1 MMKKE
6 SNRVSFLNPL
16 SRLVGGRY
24 REHKLGRLQLF
35 GMGGTFGHG
44 IVRHC
49 DSWNVGEDS
58 PDRLTVRQE
67 IREIAEK
74 RREEA
79 VQRMAVSDTLQG

>member
-6 SNRVSFLNPL
+6 SNLVSFLNPL
-16 SRLVGGRY
+16 SRLIGGRY

-35 GMGGTFGHG
+35 GMGGTFGHV

-58 PDRLTVRQE
+58 PDRLTVRRD

-79 VQRMAVSDTLQG
+79 VQRMAVSDAL

>member
-6 SNRVSFLNPL
+6 SNRVLFLNPL
-16 SRLVGGRY
+16 SRLIGGRY

-35 GMGGTFGHG
+35 GMGGTFGHV

-58 PDRLTVRQE
+58 PDRLTVRRD

-74 RREEA
+74 RRKEA
-79 VQRMAVSDTLQG
+79 VQRMAVSDAL

>member
-16 SRLVGGRY
+16 SRLIGGRN

-35 GMGGTFGHG
+35 GMGGTFGHV

-58 PDRLTVRQE
+58 PDRLTVRRD

-79 VQRMAVSDTLQG
+79 VQRMAVSDAL

>member
-1 MMKKE
+1 MKNE
-6 SNRVSFLNPL
+6 SNRISILTPL

-24 REHKLGRLQLF
+24 RERKLGRLQLF

-67 IREIAEK
+67 VSEIAEK

-79 VQRMAVSDTLQG
+79 AQRMAASDRR

>member
-1 MMKKE
+1 MTKKE
-6 SNRVSFLNPL
+6 SNRISFLTPL
-16 SRLVGGRY
+16 SRLVGARY
-24 REHKLGRLQLF
+24 REQKLGRLQLF
-35 GMGGTFGHG
+35 GMGGTFGYG

-58 PDRLTVRQE
+58 PDRLTSRQE

-79 VQRMAVSDTLQG
+79 AQRMAVSDRR

>member
-1 MMKKE
+1 MIKKE
-6 SNRVSFLNPL
+6 SNRMSFLTPL

-24 REHKLGRLQLF
+24 REQKLGRLQLF
-35 GMGGTFGHG
+35 GMGGTLGYG

-49 DSWNVGEDS
+49 DTWNVGEET

-74 RREEA
+74 RRDEA
-79 VQRMAVSDTLQG
+79 AQRMAVSDRRQG